1 MSIKSELELAST
13 KMIEEIND
21 FVYKNKKVKLA
32 ALTEDNVAIVEAMIR
47 NDSAYIKSSDI
58 NACPSGKYGGSTAY
72 WMTKLKE
79 YLNSKV
85 QNEDDYIK
93 IITNAVNAVDRENR
107 THINSDKCGR
117 KEISDRIIKMD
128 KKDLLKSLQD
138 PLYKNKLLYPSFENM
153 LLFNEIARK
162 TSAPKKAR
170 VNVSFG
176 SKFCHYACYYLFEG
190 QDYQDNYSI
199 YDYIVRTVLPWYLS
213 YYKIEEKYDLE
224 KYDEYRMAVDK
235 IRERSSCSPIS
246 RNGFDHLLW
255 YFHKGRL

>member
-13 KMIEEIND
+13 KMIEEMND

-58 NACPSGKYGGSTAY
+58 NARPSDNGKYGGSTAY

-85 QNEDDYIK
+85 QNEDDYKK
-93 IITNAVNAVDRENR
+93 IIENAVNAVDRENS

-117 KEISDRIIKMD
+117 KEISERIIKMD
-128 KKDLLKSLQD
+128 KNDLLKSLQD
-138 PLYKNKLLYPSFENM
+138 PLYKNM
-153 LLFNEIARK
+153 LLFNEIAKK
-162 TSAPKKAR
+162 TSAPKNAR

-176 SKFCHYACYYLFEG
+176 SKFCHYACYYLFDG

-199 YDYIVRTVLPWYLS
+199 YDYIVRTVLPWYLA
-213 YYKIEEKYDLE
+213 YYKIEEKYDLK

-235 IRERSSCSPIS
+235 IRERSSCTPIS

>member
-13 KMIEEIND
+13 KMIEEMND

-58 NACPSGKYGGSTAY
+58 NARPSDNGKYGGSTAY

-85 QNEDDYIK
+85 QNEDDYKK
-93 IITNAVNAVDRENR
+93 IIENAVNAVERENS
-107 THINSDKCGR
+107 THNNSDKCGR
-117 KEISDRIIKMD
+117 KEISERIIKMD
-128 KKDLLKSLQD
+128 KNDLLKSLQD
-138 PLYKNKLLYPSFENM
+138 PLYKNM

-162 TSAPKKAR
+162 TSAPKNAR

-176 SKFCHYACYYLFEG
+176 SKFCHYACYYLFDG

-199 YDYIVRTVLPWYLS
+199 YDYIVRTVLPWYLA
-213 YYKIEEKYDLE
+213 YYKIEEKYDLK

-235 IRERSSCSPIS
+235 IRERSSCTPIS

>member
-13 KMIEEIND
+13 KMIEEMND

-58 NACPSGKYGGSTAY
+58 NARPSDNGKYGGSTAY

-85 QNEDDYIK
+85 QNKDDYIE
-93 IITNAVNAVDRENR
+93 IITNAVNAVDRENS

-117 KEISDRIIKMD
+117 KEISERIIKMD
-128 KKDLLKSLQD
+128 KNDLLKSLQD
-138 PLYKNKLLYPSFENM
+138 PLYKNM

-162 TSAPKKAR
+162 TSAPKNAR

-176 SKFCHYACYYLFEG
+176 SKFCHYACYYLFDG

-213 YYKIEEKYDLE
+213 YYKIEEKYDLK

-235 IRERSSCSPIS
+235 IRERSSCTPIS